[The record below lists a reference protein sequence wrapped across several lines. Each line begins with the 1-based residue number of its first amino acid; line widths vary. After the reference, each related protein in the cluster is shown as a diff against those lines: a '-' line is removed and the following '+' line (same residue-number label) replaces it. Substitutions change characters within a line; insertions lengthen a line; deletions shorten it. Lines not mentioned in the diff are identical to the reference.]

1 MLLLEIKNILRN
13 VPSYIEDY
21 CMRLNKMYIP
31 TRYPDA
37 WSEGIPEDQYSK
49 SEAEEA
55 IAMAEKV
62 VNWVRETWE
71 SLRRELSREK
81 ST

>member
-31 TRYPDA
+31 TRTQMPGARAYPRISTPKA
-37 WSEGIPEDQYSK
+37 
-49 SEAEEA
+49 
-55 IAMAEKV
+55 
-62 VNWVRETWE
+62 R
-71 SLRRELSREK
+71 LRK
-81 ST
+81 P

>member
-1 MLLLEIKNILRN
+1 
-13 VPSYIEDY
+13 
-21 CMRLNKMYIP
+21 MYIP